1 MLPSEGAGGA
11 AAAPASAGGG
21 LSRRQAVPLAVGS
34 VAGSGILFLPSAVYA
49 EAGSVSLLVWLV
61 ATALCLP
68 MLLMFDDMVRAK
80 PDGDGIEAFIRDG
93 LGDRVARCVA
103 PMFVGLV
110 SVGLPTGAMVAGE
123 YVAEGLGAGRAV
135 AVVGAVAV
143 LVAAVATNLAGART
157 SARVQHAGV
166 AALLVTTVVL
176 VAAATPGMA
185 GGLGAVRPR
194 TADLGPLLPTATLAF
209 WAFAGFENLTFLS
222 REFRDPRRDF
232 LPVSATALGA
242 YGLLTVLLTVA
253 IAVRVPRGDVD
264 EVTGLLQLAD
274 SIEPRA
280 LVVAAVTAI
289 AFGAMTLNAV
299 AWVWGISRVAAGAA
313 ARGALPAGL
322 AATTDAGVPR
332 RAIGLLAG
340 LFAVSG
346 TALVAAPGLVIDA
359 AAAAGATFVVLY
371 VLSIV
376 SYARARG
383 LTPRSAANLALLVVL
398 AVALAQSGARA
409 LYGVALFAAALAA
422 PTLTRRRSR
431 RADRQAA
438 TRPTQPTP
446 TRPT

>member
-1 MLPSEGAGGA
+1 
-11 AAAPASAGGG
+11 
-21 LSRRQAVPLAVGS
+21 

-68 MLLMFDDMVRAK
+68 MLLMFDDMVRAN

-123 YVAEGLGAGRAV
+123 YVAEGLGA
-135 AVVGAVAV
+135 AV

-166 AALLVTTVVL
+166 AALLVTAVVL
-176 VAAATPGMA
+176 VAAAAPGMA
-185 GGLGAVRPR
+185 DGLGAVRPR

-222 REFRDPRRDF
+222 REFGDPRRDF

-242 YGLLTVLLTVA
+242 YGVLTVLLTVA

-280 LVVAAVTAI
+280 LVVATVTAI

-299 AWVWGISRVAAGAA
+299 AWVWGISRLASGAA
-313 ARGALPAGL
+313 AHGALPAGL

-340 LFAVSG
+340 LFAVAG
-346 TALVAAPGLVIDA
+346 TVLVAAPGLVIDA

-422 PTLTRRRSR
+422 PSLTRRRSR

-438 TRPTQPTP
+438 TRPPRPTP
-446 TRPT
+446 PRPT